1 MDDLDKLLK
10 DAAGITAVP
19 DPLMARIL
27 ADATREQPRPMRAPA
42 QMPRSSIWSV
52 ISDLFG
58 GHGVLAGLAS
68 VACAGIYL
76 GAVQPSGVNE
86 MTALMT
92 GVLAVEALDYM
103 PNIDALL
110 AEE

>member
-42 QMPRSSIWSV
+42 QMPRSSIWS
-52 ISDLFG
+52 G
-58 GHGVLAGLAS
+58 RMAMPPR
-68 VACAGIYL
+68 
-76 GAVQPSGVNE
+76 PSFSNSS
-86 MTALMT
+86 
-92 GVLAVEALDYM
+92 
-103 PNIDALL
+103 PP
-110 AEE
+110 